1 MLEKDFSSQYD
12 GRGGD
17 AAQNHKHLNE
27 MTIDE
32 MTDRL
37 SELLDSI
44 DETTFDPAQL
54 DALLAGMEELEPISP
69 EIDVEASLA
78 YFHEKHARL
87 FEQAMPAKKHY
98 KNKPVRR
105 HFLRAAL
112 VAAVAIALML
122 CSMITVQALGFN
134 LFGVIAQWT
143 DDVFHFSV
151 SGNEDLDSDNVPVL
165 VSDKN
170 FKALQDMLDAYGV
183 SKVVCPKWFPE
194 GTALTEINVS
204 HLSATMVIRADYE
217 FADKQISIFIREYF
231 SEEDAKI
238 ALGNFEKDSCDG
250 IPYNKC
256 DIIHYMFSNNS
267 CSTVTW
273 INGAFACSISGDL
286 TIDELEKMIDSIY
299 EGGK

>member
-1 MLEKDFSSQYD
+1 MLEKDFSPQYD

-27 MTIDE
+27 MPIDE

-165 VSDKN
+165 ISNTTCKT
-170 FKALQDMLDAYGV
+170 LQDTLTVYGIHEAIA
-183 SKVVCPKWFPE
+183 PNWFPDSFVI
-194 GTALTEINVS
+194 TEIDVS
-204 HLSATMVIRADYE
+204 NFAANMVISADYE
-217 FADKQISIFIREYF
+217 TSGKHISIAIREF
-231 SEEDAKI
+231 LSEEDAKI
-238 ALGNFEKDSCDG
+238 ALGSFEKDSREV

-267 CSTVTW
+267 CSTATW
-273 INGAFACSISGDL
+273 VNGAFACSISGDL
-286 TIDELEKMIDSIY
+286 TMDELKKMVDSIY